1 MGRNG
6 EADLDKT
13 LPRGELSIF
22 AATRWDMRVLLSA
35 VGHLTSTII
44 EARIGQ
50 RYDFWKDS
58 LAFGKPT
65 HNRNLQFT
73 SIQSLISWHFASPRS
88 VGTPLFGTIVFLY
101 ARHERN
107 HRTRTSVSASDLPPL
122 PAGPPARQRRFS
134 LRSGWQTL
142 SRFRSRSRRECAGP
156 CASANREGNPRTGRS
171 SDSPFESLLQR
182 VSRAAG
188 RKALSIIRPAAC
200 VLLQQRHGGYRG
212 IH

>member
-1 MGRNG
+1 MIFGRI
-6 EADLDKT
+6 LLHLVSLLVT
-13 LPRGELSIF
+13 ELY
-22 AATRWDMRVLLSA
+22 TP
-35 VGHLTSTII
+35 TSPIPVP
-44 EARIGQ
+44 
-50 RYDFWKDS
+50 DFVALRKS
-58 LAFGKPT
+58 AFGSYAP
-65 HNRNLQFT
+65 
-73 SIQSLISWHFASPRS
+73 S
-88 VGTPLFGTIVFLY
+88 GTIVFLY

-212 IH
+212 IHYAGA